1 MFSEVRALIDL
12 LITML
17 ERIGIL
23 VAVAFV
29 LTRFRFF
36 QDMIHQDQLNNRKQ
50 FTAILFFG
58 LFGIMGTYYGV
69 ALNTGTLLFDSVT
82 MDLAAEEAIANS
94 RVIGVVIA
102 GLLGGYRVGIGAG
115 LIAGIHRL
123 TLGGFTAISCS
134 LASVIAGAMAGYFR
148 KKGKYLKLPTAFL
161 IGALAES
168 VQMLIILILSKPFEM
183 AWTLV
188 QIIGIPMILANGLG
202 TAIFL
207 LIVQNVVKE
216 KENASAEQAQKTLRI
231 AEQTIGYLR
240 QGMTNQSALAVCSIL
255 YKEINPSAVA
265 ITDKELI
272 LAHVG
277 LASDHH
283 VANTP
288 IRTKLTKEVIQHGKL
303 VVANDETIHCSVE
316 GCPLGAVVMAPLK
329 SRNEVIGTLKVYFQ
343 SEKHITNVNLE
354 LISGL
359 SSLLSTQVELA
370 DTEKA
375 YQLAKEA
382 EIKAL
387 QAQISPHFLF
397 NSLNIIVSLIRT
409 DPKKARK
416 LLMSLSH
423 FFRQNLAGTTAEIV
437 SLRQELEHVK
447 AYLEIESSRFVD
459 KLHVTY
465 DIDESVLDNNIPPLA
480 LQPLVEN
487 AVKHGIKEMEKDA
500 LVHISIKREKDR
512 IVIIVEDNGVGIKES
527 KLKNLGET
535 QLESETGTGIGLYNV
550 NRRLT
555 MTFGLRAGI
564 QIDSKP
570 GHGTR
575 ISLNLPIGMGGMNE

>member
-1 MFSEVRALIDL
+1 MIDL

-17 ERIGIL
+17 ERVGIL

-29 LTRFRFF
+29 VTRFRFF
-36 QDMIHQDQLNNRKQ
+36 QDMIHQDQLNRKQ
-50 FTAILFFG
+50 HYTAILFFG

-69 ALNTGTLLFDSVT
+69 ALHTGTLGFNSVT
-82 MDLAAEEAIANS
+82 MNLAAEEAIANS

-123 TLGGFTAISCS
+123 TLGGFTAVSCS
-134 LASVIAGAMAGYFR
+134 LASVIAGVIAGYFR
-148 KKGKYLKLPTAFL
+148 KKEKYIKLPTAFL

-168 VQMLIILILSKPFEM
+168 IQMLIILLLSRPFEM

-188 QIIGIPMILANGLG
+188 QIIGIPMILANGFG
-202 TAIFL
+202 TAIFV
-207 LIVQNVVKE
+207 LIVQSVVNEKE
-216 KENASAEQAQKTLRI
+216 KTSAEQAQKTLRI
-231 AEQTIGYLR
+231 AEQTVGYLR

-288 IRTKLTKEVIQHGKL
+288 IRTQLTKDVIQSGEL

-316 GCPLGAVVMAPLK
+316 DCPLGSVVMAPLK
-329 SRNEVIGTLKVYFQ
+329 SRDEVIGTLKVYFP
-343 SEKHITNVNLE
+343 SEKDITNVNLE

-423 FFRQNLAGTTAEIV
+423 FFRQNLAGTTAEMV
-437 SLRQELEHVK
+437 SLRKELEHVK

-459 KLHVTY
+459 KLQVSY
-465 DIDESVLDNNIPPLA
+465 DIDEAVLDQNIPPLT

-487 AVKHGIKEMEKDA
+487 AVKHGIKDMEKNA
-500 LVHISIKREKDR
+500 VVRISIKREQSR
-512 IVIIVEDNGVGIKES
+512 IVIVVEDNGLGIEET
-527 KLKNLGET
+527 KLQELGT
-535 QLESETGTGIGLYNV
+535 SQLESETGTGIGLYNV
-550 NRRLT
+550 KRRLT
-555 MTFGLRAGI
+555 MKFGPQAGFH
-564 QIDSKP
+564 IDSEP
-570 GHGTR
+570 GHGTK
-575 ISLNLPIGMGGMNE
+575 ISIYLPVEIRE

>member
-1 MFSEVRALIDL
+1 MIDL

-17 ERIGIL
+17 ERVGIL

-29 LTRFRFF
+29 VTRFRFF
-36 QDMIHQDQLNNRKQ
+36 QDMIHQDQLNRKQ
-50 FTAILFFG
+50 HYTAILFFG

-69 ALNTGTLLFDSVT
+69 ALHTGTLGFNSVT
-82 MDLAAEEAIANS
+82 MNLAAEEAIANS

-123 TLGGFTAISCS
+123 TLGGFTAVSCS
-134 LASVIAGAMAGYFR
+134 LASVIAGVIAGYFR
-148 KKGKYLKLPTAFL
+148 KKEKYIKLPTAFL

-168 VQMLIILILSKPFEM
+168 IQMLIILILSRPFEM

-188 QIIGIPMILANGLG
+188 QIIGIPMILANGFG
-202 TAIFL
+202 TAIFV
-207 LIVQNVVKE
+207 LIVQSVVNEKE
-216 KENASAEQAQKTLRI
+216 KTSAEQAQKTLRI
-231 AEQTIGYLR
+231 AEQTVGYLR

-288 IRTKLTKEVIQHGKL
+288 IRTQLTKDVIQSGEL

-316 GCPLGAVVMAPLK
+316 DCPLGAVVMAPLK
-329 SRNEVIGTLKVYFQ
+329 SRDEVIGTLKVYFP
-343 SEKHITNVNLE
+343 SEKDITNVNLE

-423 FFRQNLAGTTAEIV
+423 FFRQNLAGTTAEMV
-437 SLRQELEHVK
+437 SLRKELEHVK

-459 KLHVTY
+459 KLQVSY
-465 DIDESVLDNNIPPLA
+465 DIDEAVLDQNIPPLT

-487 AVKHGIKEMEKDA
+487 AVKHGIKDMEKNA
-500 LVHISIKREKDR
+500 VVRISIKREQSR
-512 IVIIVEDNGVGIKES
+512 IVIVVEDNGLGIEET
-527 KLKNLGET
+527 KLQKLGT
-535 QLESETGTGIGLYNV
+535 FQLESETGTGIGLYNV
-550 NRRLT
+550 KRRLT
-555 MTFGLRAGI
+555 MKFGPQAGFH
-564 QIDSKP
+564 IDSEP
-570 GHGTR
+570 GHGTK
-575 ISLNLPIGMGGMNE
+575 ISIYLPVEIRE

>member
-1 MFSEVRALIDL
+1 MIDL

-17 ERIGIL
+17 ERVGIL
-23 VAVAFV
+23 VAMAFV

-36 QDMIHQDQLNNRKQ
+36 QDMIHQDHLNNRKQ

-69 ALNTGTLLFDSVT
+69 ALNTGTLNFNTVT
-82 MDLAAEEAIANS
+82 MELAAEEAIANS

-115 LIAGIHRL
+115 LIAGVHRL
-123 TLGGFTAISCS
+123 SMGGFTAVSCG
-134 LASVIAGAMAGYFR
+134 LASVIAGGMAGYFR
-148 KKGKYLKLPTAFL
+148 KKGKYLNLPTAFL
-161 IGALAES
+161 IGALAETI
-168 VQMLIILILSKPFEM
+168 QMLIIIVLSRPFEM

-188 QIIGIPMILANGLG
+188 EIIGIPMILANGFG

-231 AEQTIGYLR
+231 AEQTVGYLR
-240 QGMTNQSALAVCSIL
+240 QGMTNKSALAVCNIL

-283 VANTP
+283 AANTP
-288 IRTKLTKEVIQHGKL
+288 IRTQLTKEVIQHGKL

-329 SRNEVIGTLKVYFQ
+329 SRDEVIGTLKVYFQ

-409 DPKKARK
+409 DPTKARK

-423 FFRQNLAGTTAEIV
+423 FFRQNLAGTTAETV
-437 SLRQELEHVK
+437 SLRQEIEHVK
-447 AYLEIESSRFVD
+447 AYLAIESSRFID

-465 DIDESVLDNNIPPLA
+465 DIDETVLEQTIPPLT

-487 AVKHGIKEMEKDA
+487 AVKHGIKDLEKDA
-500 LVHISIKREKDR
+500 HVRICIKRGENK
-512 IVIIVEDNGVGIKES
+512 IILLIEDNGAGIDAD
-527 KLKNLGET
+527 KLQNLGKV
-535 QLESETGTGIGLYNV
+535 QLKSQTGTGIGLYNV

-555 MTFGLRAGI
+555 MKFGMRAGI
-564 QIDSKP
+564 QLDSKP
-570 GHGTR
+570 GHGTK
-575 ISLNLPIGMGGMNE
+575 ITINLPTGNGGNKE